1 MKTTETRV
9 KQNPIS
15 TDVVPYRPD
24 IIEPKWQAR
33 WAERHT
39 NEPDLDR
46 AVQPFYNLM
55 MFPYPSAEGLHVG
68 NMFAFTGSDVYGRFK
83 RLQGYD
89 VFEPIGYDAFGIH
102 SENYAIKVGVNPAEL
117 IPRNIVNFR
126 RQLKSIGGM
135 FDWRHELSTT
145 DPAYYKWTQ
154 WLFLQ
159 LLKAGKAYK
168 KAAAVNWCPKDQTV
182 LANEQVIDGRC
193 ERCGTTVEQ
202 RTLEQ
207 WFFRITEYA
216 DRLLANLDD
225 KSKMDW
231 SESTTLAQRNWLGR
245 SEGAEIVFGGAAGQ
259 GGSDKPVILSAA
271 KERKPSGPEIKVFT
285 TRPDT
290 IFGAT
295 FMVLAPE
302 HPLVDAFTTPK
313 QKAEVN
319 AYRQAAM
326 SKDLVSRKV
335 GEKEKTGVFTGGYA
349 INPATGKPIP
359 VWIADYVLMEYG
371 TGAIM
376 AVPGHDQRDFEFAM
390 KFGLDIVR
398 VVTPGSSSESSRAER
413 EPAPS
418 QLARGIADRNVPL
431 EEAYTENEQGIL
443 INSADFDGMT
453 IPEAKRAITSWLAE
467 RGTGKA
473 VVNYRLHDWCISRQ
487 RYWGPPIPIIYCDE
501 HGAVPV
507 PEKDL
512 PVELPVIDDFQPDDS
527 GVSPLA
533 RHESWYHI
541 PCPVCG
547 KRSRRETDV
556 SDTFLDSAW
565 YYLRYPSTDFDDR
578 PFDPS
583 RTKKWLPVTTY
594 IGGNEHAVLHLLYS
608 RFLAMVLQEMG
619 HVGFEEPFRKFR
631 AHGLIVKDGA
641 KMSKSKGNV
650 VVPDE
655 YITRWGADTFR
666 MYLMFLGPFQEGGD
680 FRDEG
685 IAGPRRFLDKVW
697 NLVTETV
704 SPDSRLLT
712 PDSSTP
718 TPDSRLVR
726 TKRHQTVKRVTEGL
740 EELRYNTSIAA
751 LMELVNTLR
760 AENSWD
766 KKLIEELVVMLA
778 PFAPHFA
785 EENWERL
792 GHDGS
797 IFDARWPS
805 WDERLTVEDS
815 VEIAVQVNGKTR
827 SKVSVARGA
836 EQGAVVA
843 AAQEDAAVRRFTEG
857 KELRK
862 IVYVPNRLLNLVV

>member
-24 IIEPKWQAR
+24 VIEPKWQAR

-102 SENYAIKVGVNPAEL
+102 SENYAIKVGINPAVL
-117 IPRNIVNFR
+117 IPRNIANFR

-225 KSKMDW
+225 RSKMDW

-245 SEGAEIVFGGAAGQ
+245 SEGAEIQFAGAADVTLTPREARGR
-259 GGSDKPVILSAA
+259 GPKSH
-271 KERKPSGPEIKVFT
+271 EPEIKVFT

-302 HPLVDAFTTPK
+302 HPLVDSFTTPK

-335 GEKEKTGVFTGGYA
+335 GDREKTGVFTGGHA
-349 INPATGKPIP
+349 INPATGKAIP

-376 AVPGHDQRDFEFAM
+376 AVPGHDERDFEFA
-390 KFGLDIVR
+390 KKYELPIVR
-398 VVTPGSSSESSRAER
+398 VVAPGSSRAER
-413 EPAPS
+413 E
-418 QLARGIADRNVPL
+418 IAHRDVPL
-431 EEAYTENEQGIL
+431 EEAYTDNDQGIL
-443 INSADFDGMT
+443 VNSGEFNGMSV
-453 IPEAKRAITSWLAE
+453 PEAKRAITRWLTE
-467 RGTGKA
+467 RGAGKA

-487 RYWGPPIPIIYCDE
+487 RYWGPPIPIIYCDQ

-533 RHESWYHI
+533 RHEEWYYT

-578 PFDPS
+578 PFDQG
-583 RTKKWLPVTTY
+583 RTRRWLPVTTY

-608 RFLAMVLQEMG
+608 RFIAMVLQELGMV
-619 HVGFEEPFRKFR
+619 HFDEPFRKFR
-631 AHGLIVKDGA
+631 AHGHIVKDGS
-641 KMSKSKGNV
+641 KMSKSHGNV

-655 YITRWGADTFR
+655 YIARWGADTFR

-685 IAGPRRFLDKVW
+685 IAGPRRFLEKVW
-697 NLVTETV
+697 NLVGDAAGTEQSLRGAPQQSLRAREAGVAISQTSKGDLSHAV
-704 SPDSRLLT
+704 Q
-712 PDSSTP
+712 
-718 TPDSRLVR
+718 

-760 AENSWD
+760 AENSWN
-766 KKLIEELVVMLA
+766 KELIEELIVMLA

-827 SKVSVARGA
+827 SKVSVSRGA

-843 AAQEDAAVRRFTEG
+843 AAQEDAAVRRFTDG
-857 KELRK
+857 KEVRK
-862 IVYVPNRLLNLVV
+862 VVYVPNRLLNLVVG